1 MNLKNATDAEI
12 LNGLEKL
19 TKSERKI
26 THLILWHIL
35 EVEGRKLF
43 LQAGYDSVYKYLTRH
58 LGYSEGAAYD
68 RMQAARLLRQVPTVA
83 TKIESGTINL
93 TQMVKVQQSLHH
105 EKKVGNTVTKEEA
118 RELIEKVESKTT
130 FETEKILACELNQAL
145 KTYQKIKPQQDDSV
159 RLELTLTARQYEDL
173 KKAQSLLSHIITD
186 NNLAEA
192 IAYLAQNF
200 IQKKEGRPKMADGKA
215 SSPATTSKN
224 NSQKG
229 QKPESPTTSC
239 STQSF
244 GAMPKATQ
252 PSYGISNSKRRYI
265 AASVRRTVFAKAQ
278 HCCEH
283 IHPQTQK
290 RCGSKYQL
298 QVDHIKPL
306 AKGGSDDIANLRILC
321 GVHNREEA
329 LRWGLRRN
337 PH

>member
-1 MNLKNATDAEI
+1 MNLKNATDSEI
-12 LNGLEKL
+12 LSGLEKL

-43 LQAGYDSVYKYLTRH
+43 LQAGYNSVYKYLTRH
-58 LGYSEGAAYD
+58 LGYSESAAYD

-83 TKIESGTINL
+83 TKTESGTITL
-93 TQMVKVQQSLHH
+93 TQMVKVQQSLYH

-130 FETEKILACELNQAL
+130 FETEKILACELNQAP

-159 RLELTLTARQYEDL
+159 RLELNLTAQQYEDL

-200 IQKKEGRPKMADGKA
+200 IQKKEGRPKAAADKESA
-215 SSPATTSKN
+215 PAELAKH
-224 NSQKG
+224 NSREEK
-229 QKPESPTTSC
+229 KSDS

-244 GAMPKATQ
+244 GLMPLKV
-252 PSYGISNSKRRYI
+252 PVSKEKRKYI
-265 AASVRRTVFAKAQ
+265 AASVRRAVYAKAKN
-278 HCCEH
+278 CCEY
-283 IHPQTQK
+283 IHPQNGQ

-298 QVDHIKPL
+298 QVDHIRPL
-306 AKGGSDDIANLRILC
+306 AKGGSEDISNLRILC
-321 GVHNREEA
+321 GVHNRAEA
-329 LRWGLRRN
+329 LRWGLTKP